1 MLIRCLIAYALN
13 MFDYGMTKYFVN
25 KYGIEIE
32 GSPIG
37 RFMLSRPP
45 LALIVKSFV
54 VLFFISFLYDNRD
67 RLAARI
73 GSWIIL
79 VAYSLLAIYH
89 IVLYIIVKTR

>member
-1 MLIRCLIAYALN
+1 MLIRCLITYLLN
-13 MFDYGMTKYFVN
+13 LFDYGMTKYFVG

-37 RFMLSRPP
+37 RFMLSHPP
-45 LALIVKSFV
+45 LALLVKLFV
-54 VLFFISFLYDNRD
+54 VLFFISTLYDHRD

-79 VAYSLLAIYH
+79 VAYSLLAVYH
-89 IVLYIIVKTR
+89 IVLFIIVKTH

>member
-1 MLIRCLIAYALN
+1 MLIRCLVTYALN
-13 MFDYGMTKYFVN
+13 MFDYGMTKYFVDR
-25 KYGIEIE
+25 YGIEIE

-37 RFMLSRPP
+37 RFILSRPP
-45 LALIVKSFV
+45 LALLVKAFAM
-54 VLFFISFLYDNRD
+54 LFFISFLYDNRD

-79 VAYSLLAIYH
+79 TAYSLLAIYH